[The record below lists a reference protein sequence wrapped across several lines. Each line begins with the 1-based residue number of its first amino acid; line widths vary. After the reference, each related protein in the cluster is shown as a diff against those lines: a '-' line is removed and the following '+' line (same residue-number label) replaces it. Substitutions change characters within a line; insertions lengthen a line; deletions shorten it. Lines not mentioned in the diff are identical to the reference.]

1 MSIDFSKQNVEE
13 LLNKYSKLSI
23 DTVFKMSEIL
33 KVYPDHAKF
42 CHYNKVL
49 TGFPAL
55 DKMIHSIQAG
65 EVVSIVARTN
75 AGKTAFLL
83 NLLRNNLSNETI
95 IPYFSLENSE
105 FQLMERIIQLE
116 TGLPFYETQK
126 KFVKQDAEFLKNVKE
141 ISDKW
146 SKGGLV
152 SIVKR
157 VNIDLIVPYI
167 RVCEHLTGKRAKF
180 VALDY
185 FQLIRSMG
193 KSDFERST
201 DVAQAIKEFALDTK
215 IPFIVVSQTSRLNAK
230 EKELDLYSAKGSGA
244 VEESSQMFFTLEE
257 APEELPFELFAN
269 DKGLLKLLS
278 DNKVRLL
285 KLTPHKLKRKEW
297 HPIYLLMDRETLRMY
312 EYPEGVYK
320 IQERTEKLPF

>member
-1 MSIDFSKQNVEE
+1 MSIDFNKENVEE
-13 LLNKYSKLSI
+13 LLNRYSKLQI

-33 KVYPDHAKF
+33 KVYPEHAKF

-49 TGFPAL
+49 TGFPSL

-83 NLLRNNLSNETI
+83 NLLRNNLSDKTI

-116 TGLPFYETQK
+116 LGLPFYETQRL
-126 KFVKQDAEFLKNVKE
+126 FVREDSEFLKDVKE

-157 VNIDLIVPYI
+157 VNVDLIVPYI
-167 RVCEHLTGKRAKF
+167 RVCEHLSGKKAKF

-193 KSDFERST
+193 KTDFERST

-215 IPFIVVSQTSRLNAK
+215 IPFIVVSQTSRLNSK
-230 EKELDLYSAKGSGA
+230 EQKLDLYSAKGSGA

-257 APEELPFELFAN
+257 APNEPPFEFAN
-269 DKGLLKLLS
+269 DKGLLKLIT
-278 DNKVRLL
+278 DKKVRLL
-285 KLTPHKLKRKEW
+285 ELTPHKLKRKEW